1 MTFVMQ
7 GVSVMRVG
15 ITKGLSVVLQLS
27 GLEFKVTGYI
37 EIRSF
42 VFILILIFKNNKVLS
57 IDLSSE
63 QQCFDC
69 MMFISRL

>member
-1 MTFVMQ
+1 M
-7 GVSVMRVG
+7 GYACG
-15 ITKGLSVVLQLS
+15 HYKGTQCCSPKILLS

-42 VFILILIFKNNKVLS
+42 VYILILIFKNNKVLS

-63 QQCFDC
+63 EKCFDC
-69 MMFISRL
+69 MMLISRL

>member
-7 GVSVMRVG
+7 GVWVMHVG

-27 GLEFKVTGYI
+27 WLEFKVTGYI

-42 VFILILIFKNNKVLS
+42 VYILILIFKNNKVLS
-57 IDLSSE
+57 IDLSSQE
-63 QQCFDC
+63 KCFDC